1 MPEEA
6 VMLRAN
12 APEPPRARRPEPPGP
27 RRAVVGWL
35 VAEREGDADVAP
47 LVRGAPEPQN
57 EFVSPVRHL
66 GHFRPREPVQDLA
79 TTENCEEVRLSSRV
93 RTLRPWLLTN
103 FRHTSCPD
111 LTIRVL

>member
-6 VMLRAN
+6 VMLSAD

-27 RRAVVGWL
+27 RRAVVGGL

-47 LVRGAPEPQN
+47 LVRVAPEPQY
-57 EFVSPVRHL
+57 ELISPVRHL

-79 TTENCEEVRLSSRV
+79 TTENCVEVRLC
-93 RTLRPWLLTN
+93 T
-103 FRHTSCPD
+103 D
-111 LTIRVL
+111 

>member
-27 RRAVVGWL
+27 RRAVVGGL

-57 EFVSPVRHL
+57 ELVSPVRHL
-66 GHFRPREPVQDLA
+66 GHFRPRKPVQDLA

-93 RTLRPWLLTN
+93 LFVRG
-103 FRHTSCPD
+103 C
-111 LTIRVL
+111 

>member
-27 RRAVVGWL
+27 RRAVVGGL

-57 EFVSPVRHL
+57 ELVSPVRHL
-66 GHFRPREPVQDLA
+66 GHFGPREPVQDLA
-79 TTENCEEVRLSSRV
+79 TTGNCGEIRLRTEV
-93 RTLRPWLLTN
+93 
-103 FRHTSCPD
+103 
-111 LTIRVL
+111 

>member
-27 RRAVVGWL
+27 RRAVVGGL

-47 LVRGAPEPQN
+47 LVRVAPEPQN

-79 TTENCEEVRLSSRV
+79 TTGNCGEIRYGRKFNG
-93 RTLRPWLLTN
+93 TLRPWMVTN
-103 FRHTSCPD
+103 FRHPSCPD
-111 LTIRVL
+111 FAIL